1 MRQVNASGRSPSTAY
16 CAGFFLRRQIIDD
29 TTDTI
34 GAIATGVG
42 GGIAILRLS
51 GPQALAI
58 GNRVWKGRA
67 PLSADSARLLC
78 RGQVRDANG
87 EPTDDSLAVVMP
99 GPRSYTGED
108 VVELHCHGGQLVAHT
123 VLAALLREGARH
135 AEPGEFTKRAF
146 LNGKIDLTQAEAV
159 LDLIEAHS
167 DMALHAANRQLDG
180 HLRRRVDAIFAEICE
195 ILAEVEVRMDFVDED
210 LDWQPSEH
218 VRGTLVEARSAMQT
232 LLAYRQDGEILRHG
246 LRLVIAGAP
255 NAGKS
260 SLLNLLLG
268 RDRAIVTD
276 IPGTT
281 RDVLEELAHIRGIPL
296 RLVDTAG
303 IRDAVDV
310 VERAGIERGE
320 AAIRMAQLLIW
331 VVDTTRP
338 LDEQRLAAE
347 LTDGCPMIIAA
358 NKADLSG
365 VRSVE
370 LGFDAPQVAISANTG
385 DGLPALLDAIEA
397 AVWGQAHDSEPEF
410 AINAR
415 HCSLLESTCEQLD
428 AALAVLDED
437 ASELVAVSLRAA
449 LDSLGRITGRTL
461 QPDILDNIFSKF
473 CIGK

>member
-1 MRQVNASGRSPSTAY
+1 MESA
-16 CAGFFLRRQIIDD
+16 
-29 TTDTI
+29 DTI
-34 GAIATGVG
+34 AAIATGVG

-51 GPQALAI
+51 GSDALAI
-58 GNRVWKGRA
+58 GNRVWRGRS
-67 PLSADSARLLC
+67 PLVAKSARQLR
-78 RGQVRDANG
+78 RGHVRDASG
-87 EPTDDSLAVVMP
+87 EVADDCLAVYMP
-99 GPRSYTGED
+99 GPNSYTGED
-108 VVELHCHGGQLVAHT
+108 VVELQCHGGQLVART
-123 VLAALLREGARH
+123 ILTALLRAGARH
-135 AEPGEFTKRAF
+135 AEAGEFTKRAF

-167 DMALHAANRQLDG
+167 DMALHAANRQLEG
-180 HLRRRVDAIFAEICE
+180 QLRRRVDAVYAELRE

-210 LDWQPSEH
+210 LDWQPSEQ
-218 VRGTLVEARSAMQT
+218 VRTTLQQAQVAMRE

-268 RDRAIVTD
+268 RDRAIVTN

-281 RDVLEELAHIRGIPL
+281 RDVLEELAQIRGIPL

-303 IRDAVDV
+303 IRDAADI

-331 VVDTTRP
+331 VIDTTRP
-338 LDEQRLAAE
+338 LDEQRLAPD
-347 LTDGCPMIIAA
+347 LLHGRPVIIAA
-358 NKADLSG
+358 NKTDLSG
-365 VRSVE
+365 VRKLE
-370 LGFDAPQVAISANTG
+370 TGLDAPQVAISANTG
-385 DGLPALLDAIEA
+385 AGLPKLLDAIEA

-415 HCSLLESTCEQLD
+415 HCALLEASREQVD

-449 LDSLGRITGRTL
+449 LDALGRVTGRTL
-461 QPDILDNIFSKF
+461 QPDILENIFSKF

>member
-1 MRQVNASGRSPSTAY
+1 MLRGR
-16 CAGFFLRRQIIDD
+16 
-29 TTDTI
+29 
-34 GAIATGVG
+34 
-42 GGIAILRLS
+42 
-51 GPQALAI
+51 
-58 GNRVWKGRA
+58 
-67 PLSADSARLLC
+67 
-78 RGQVRDANG
+78 VRDASG
-87 EPTDDSLAVVMP
+87 EVADDALAVFMP

-108 VVELHCHGGQLVAHT
+108 VVELHCHGGQLVART
-123 VLAALLREGARH
+123 VLASLLRAGARH

-180 HLRRRVDAIFAEICE
+180 YLRRRVDAIFAVIRE

-218 VRGTLVEARSAMQT
+218 VRGTLVKAHDAMQE
-232 LLAYRQDGEILRHG
+232 LLSYRQDGEILRHG

-338 LDEQRLAAE
+338 LDEQRLDPS
-347 LTDGCPMIIAA
+347 LTEGRPLIIAA
-358 NKADLSG
+358 NKSDLSG
-365 VRSVE
+365 VRSLE
-370 LGFDAPQVAISANTG
+370 TGLKAAQVAISAQTG
-385 DGLPALLDAIEA
+385 EGLPALLDAIEA

-415 HCSLLESTCEQLD
+415 HCVLLEDTCEQLD
-428 AALAVLDED
+428 AALDVLDED

-449 LDSLGRITGRTL
+449 LDSLGRVTGRTL